1 MKFSLHIIKK
11 KTLPIVWLLLGLF
24 AVYPAVQHAWS
35 DIVLCIGV
43 DGHVKFEDGTERDCA
58 PQFVKNVSENRHE
71 HTLPLIGPGGEVDCD
86 LCRDIALRTSPFDS
100 QRVTSEKVNVSLDI
114 LPRKAKLLLAHDH
127 NRDLHLNS
135 RPPETT
141 PLPFFAPL
149 RTVALL
155 I

>member
-1 MKFSLHIIKK
+1 MKLSLHIIRR

-24 AVYPAVQHAWS
+24 AVYPVVQHAWS
-35 DIVLCIGV
+35 DIVLCIGA

-58 PQFVKNVSENRHE
+58 THLVKRTSDSHYE
-71 HTLPLIGPGGEVDCD
+71 HALPLIGPEIDCD
-86 LCRDIALRTSPFDS
+86 LCRDISLRTSPIDG
-100 QRVTSEKVNVSLDI
+100 QGITKANVSLKI
-114 LPRKAKLLLAHDH
+114 LPRQATLLLVQDYTRAI
-127 NRDLHLNS
+127 RLNAPS
-135 RPPETT
+135 PT